1 MSKMEIVLDSSVIA
15 KLFIDEV
22 GSTEAIEI
30 VEQSYINN
38 IELIASELIFY
49 EVGNTIWKHLR
60 KGRNNGRKY
69 IDKLYLLNI
78 NYIQLTKELA
88 QNAMKLAHDNNVT
101 FYDAVHVS
109 LCKMEGALLVTE
121 DKLLLNKFL
130 EVINIS
136 SALKMIK
143 ESNKT

>member
-1 MSKMEIVLDSSVIA
+1 MEIVLDSSVIA

-60 KGRNNGRKY
+60 KGRNDGRKY

-88 QNAMKLAHDNNVT
+88 QNAMKLAHDNDVT
-101 FYDAVHVS
+101 FCDAVHVS
-109 LCKMEGALLVTE
+109 LCKKLGTSLVTE
-121 DKLLLNKFL
+121 DKLLLNKFDEAIEIKEALNIL
-130 EVINIS
+130 EVP
-136 SALKMIK
+136 
-143 ESNKT
+143 